1 MELMKKNLK
10 ILAFATVF
18 ICLQANSQNYQV
30 MQDSFASSYKY
41 EKSYDYAK
49 AIKSIKA
56 VYSENSY
63 EANLRMGWLT
73 YLNGNYTESGDYY
86 QKAIK
91 LMPYAIEP
99 KLGYTYPLYSLGN
112 WDLLKKQYEDIIMID
127 PQNTTAN
134 YKLGYIYY
142 LKQDYA
148 TSAKYIE
155 KVVNLYPFDYDSILL
170 YAYIDMK
177 LGKTN
182 EAKILFNKAL
192 LYKPGDKTALE
203 GLNSIK

>member
-1 MELMKKNLK
+1 MKKT
-10 ILAFATVF
+10 IMTFAIFTLF
-18 ICLQANSQNYQV
+18 IFCRSNAQNYLT

-41 EKSYDYAK
+41 EKIYDYAK

-56 VYSENSY
+56 IYTEDSY
-63 EANLRMGWLT
+63 ESNLRLGWLT
-73 YLNGNYTESGDYY
+73 YLNGSYTESAEYY
-86 QKAIK
+86 EKAIK

-112 WDLLKKQYEDIIMID
+112 WDRLKKQYEDIVIID

-142 LKQDYA
+142 LKQDYTTA
-148 TSAKYIE
+148 FKYIE
-155 KVVNLYPFDYDSILL
+155 KVINLYPFDYDSLL
-170 YAYIDMK
+170 LFAYIQLK
-177 LGKTN
+177 LGKIN
-182 EAKILFNKAL
+182 EAKLLFNKAL

>member
-1 MELMKKNLK
+1 MELIKRNLK
-10 ILAFATVF
+10 LVAIAAIFMC
-18 ICLQANSQNYQV
+18 IQANAQNYKA

-41 EKSYDYAK
+41 EKVYDYAK

-56 VYSENSY
+56 IYMENSY

-73 YLNGNYTESGDYY
+73 YLDGNFTESSAYY
-86 QKAIK
+86 QKSIK

-99 KLGYTYPLYSLGN
+99 KLGYTYPLYSLGS
-112 WDLLKKQYEDIIMID
+112 WDVLKKQYDDIVAID

-142 LKQDYA
+142 FKQDYA
-148 TSAKYIE
+148 TAYKYVE
-155 KVVNLYPFDYDSILL
+155 KVINLYPFDYDSVLL
-170 YAYIDMK
+170 FAYINLK

-182 EAKILFNKAL
+182 DAKVLFNKAL
-192 LYKPGDKTALE
+192 LNQPGDKNALE